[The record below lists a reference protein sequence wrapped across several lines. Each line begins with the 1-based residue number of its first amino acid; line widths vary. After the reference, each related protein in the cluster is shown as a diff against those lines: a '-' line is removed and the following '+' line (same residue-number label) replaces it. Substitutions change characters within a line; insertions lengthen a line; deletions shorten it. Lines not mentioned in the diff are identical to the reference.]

1 MLIRN
6 RRGWEIAEAKATPE
20 SAFFGRRAVMG
31 GAVAVAG
38 ALAAGPAQASWFFS
52 SPKVEMKKLAPLP
65 APRDATYKV
74 NRALTPEKA
83 VATYNNFY
91 EFTDQKDVWP
101 LAQSLPTSP
110 WNIAIDGM
118 VEKPFTIGLEDLTK
132 KAGLEERLYRHRC
145 VEAWA
150 FTVPWTGFPLS
161 KLVAMAKPT
170 AGAKFVM
177 FTTLED
183 RKVMPGLAEAFYPWP
198 YTEGLTIPE
207 AMNDLSFLVVGMY
220 GKVVPPQDGAPI
232 RLVVPW
238 KYGFKSAKSI
248 VRVTFTDKQPKTFW
262 QQLQSDEY
270 GFWANVNPAVPH
282 PRWSQARER
291 LIGTSEIVPTQIY
304 NGYGE
309 YVAPLYAAM
318 VKDGVKPT
326 VLFR

>member
-6 RRGWEIAEAKATPE
+6 KRGWEIPEAKATPE

-31 GAVAVAG
+31 GAVAAAG
-38 ALAAGPAQASWFFS
+38 ALAAGPARASWFFS
-52 SPKVEMKKLAPLP
+52 SPKVEMRKLAPLP
-65 APRDATYKV
+65 APRDAKYQPG
-74 NRALTPEKA
+74 RALTPENA

-101 LAQSLPTSP
+101 LAQTLPTSP

-118 VEKPFTIGLEDLTK
+118 VEKPFTIGLEDLVK

-170 AGAKFVM
+170 SGAKFVM

-183 RKVMPGLAEAFYPWP
+183 RKVMPGLAQAFYPWP

-220 GKVVPPQDGAPI
+220 GKVVPPQDGAAI

-291 LIGTSEIVPTQIY
+291 LIGTSEIVPTRIY

-309 YVAPLYAAM
+309 YVAPLYADM
-318 VKDGVKPT
+318 VKEGVKPT